1 MSPAAWRPGAKRGTR
16 STSRRRPASR
26 LWIGTSG
33 YVYKD
38 WRGVVYPD
46 GLPLRAWLGFYASH
60 FDTVELNS
68 AFYRLPSIAA
78 YKGWRAQVTSR
89 FLFAVKA
96 SRFLTHM
103 KKLKDPRDP
112 IRRMLRRAGHLGPTL
127 GPVLFQLPAF
137 LRADVARLDVFL
149 DALARQRYVRPL
161 RAVLEVRHASW
172 LEAPVIER
180 LRAANVA
187 LCFHDWRE
195 QPVTGPVTADFVY
208 VRRHGTSPRRY
219 HGSYTEAMLRE
230 DAARIRGW
238 RRAGCDVYV
247 YFNNDF
253 HGHAWRNALALKAM
267 L

>member
-1 MSPAAWRPGAKRGTR
+1 MYPA
-16 STSRRRPASR
+16 
-26 LWIGTSG
+26 
-33 YVYKD
+33 
-38 WRGVVYPD
+38 
-46 GLPLRAWLGFYASH
+46 GLPQRAWLAFYTGH

-78 YKGWRAQVTSR
+78 YNGWRAQVASR

-112 IRRMLRRAGHLGPTL
+112 LRRMLRRAAHLGPTL
-127 GPVLFQLPAF
+127 GPVLFQLPGF
-137 LRADVARLDVFL
+137 LRADLARLDAFL
-149 DALARQRYVRPL
+149 DALARQRYVRPV

-238 RRAGCDVYV
+238 RRGGDVYV